1 MIKEL
6 RLKNWKSF
14 EEATLYIDPLTILI
28 GANASG
34 KSNTLDA
41 LTFLSRVSKGLTFAQ
56 AINGDLNT
64 SSLRGGLESACL
76 KPHKTF
82 TLEVVV
88 EGDSKNEEYLYHLT
102 VRIDGIGAEVER
114 EFVSLLDY
122 SKLKKTPDQ
131 TTLFT
136 SSSFSPGR
144 ELGSYHFQD
153 PRGSLASVNGINE
166 SYHKTFFN
174 KQHSGLTQSESLI
187 TDNETIS
194 VTASKA
200 IRCLINL
207 FRGILVFDPIPSH
220 MRGYTKLSKM
230 LLEDGSNVAG
240 VLAALEAPNRKKI
253 EETLTHYLKALPEK
267 DINKVW
273 AERIGR
279 QQSDA
284 MLYCE
289 EIRSPNLTH
298 EVDATG
304 MSDGTLRYLGI
315 VSALLTR
322 EEGSLLVIE
331 EVDNGLHPSRANA
344 LLDMLK
350 TLGKERNIDV
360 IVTTHNPALL
370 DAAGITMLP
379 YIAVAYRDE
388 ISGASKL
395 KQLEDLKAIPKL
407 LASGNLGKLS
417 AEGRIIDAIK
427 HENQS

>member
-41 LTFLSRVSKGLTFAQ
+41 LMFLNRISKGLSFFQ
-56 AINGDLNT
+56 AINGDSIT
-64 SSLRGGLESACL
+64 PPLRGGAEWVCL

-82 TLEVVV
+82 TLEVVIDG
-88 EGDSKNEEYLYHLT
+88 ENENEEYLYHLT
-102 VRIDGIGAEVER
+102 VVIDGVSVEAER
-114 EFVSLLDY
+114 ESITLIDHSKSSSYPDETMILNCSPSRLSASQVKGKREGLRMNVSLYD
-122 SKLKKTPDQ
+122 
-131 TTLFT
+131 
-136 SSSFSPGR
+136 R
-144 ELGSYHFQD
+144 
-153 PRGSLASVNGINE
+153 SVLTQLE
-166 SYHKTFFN
+166 
-174 KQHSGLTQSESLI
+174 GLTSA
-187 TDNETIS
+187 N
-194 VTASKA
+194 KA
-200 IRCLINL
+200 RHKLVADL
-207 FRGILVFDPIPSH
+207 LAQLRGILVFDPIPSH
-220 MRGYTKLSKM
+220 MRDYAPLSKK
-230 LLEDGSNVAG
+230 LLEDGSNIAG
-240 VLAALEAPNRKKI
+240 VLAALEDTNKQKV
-253 EETLTHYLKALPEK
+253 EEALTHYLKALPEK

-273 AERIGR
+273 AEKIGR

-289 EIRSPNLTH
+289 EGWSAFNTH
-298 EVDATG
+298 EVDARG

-315 VSALLTR
+315 VAALLTR

-350 TLGKERNIDV
+350 TLGKERKIDV

-370 DAAGITMLP
+370 DAAGISMLP
-379 YIAVAYRDE
+379 YVAVAYRDE
-388 ISGASKL
+388 TTGASKL

-417 AEGRIIDAIK
+417 AEGRIIKAIQ

>member
-34 KSNTLDA
+34 KSNVLDA
-41 LTFLSRVSKGLTFAQ
+41 LTFLSRISKGLNFSQ
-56 AINGDLNT
+56 AIDGDSAT
-64 SSLRGGLESACL
+64 SSPLRGGAEWICL

-82 TLEVVV
+82 TLEVVTGS
-88 EGDSKNEEYLYHLT
+88 ENENEEYLYHLT
-102 VRIDGIGAEVER
+102 ITFDDKLNPMSQYESLSALRYSVSDLSPITTLLFTVALENGGTFTELPEKGEFGFSANMLFYETRSVLSQAESLVTRQESVSKGIKYV
-114 EFVSLLDY
+114 
-122 SKLKKTPDQ
+122 SKL
-131 TTLFT
+131 
-136 SSSFSPGR
+136 
-144 ELGSYHFQD
+144 
-153 PRGSLASVNGINE
+153 
-166 SYHKTFFN
+166 
-174 KQHSGLTQSESLI
+174 
-187 TDNETIS
+187 
-194 VTASKA
+194 
-200 IRCLINL
+200 
-207 FRGILVFDPIPSH
+207 FRDILVFDPIPSH
-220 MRGYTKLSKM
+220 MRAYAKLSKKI
-230 LLEDGSNVAG
+230 LEDGSNVAG
-240 VLAALEAPNRKKI
+240 VLAALEDTEKHKV

-273 AERIGR
+273 AEKIGR
-279 QQSDA
+279 HHSDA

-289 EIRSPNLTH
+289 EGWSATSTQEI
-298 EVDATG
+298 DARG

-315 VSALLTR
+315 VAALLTR
-322 EEGSLLVIE
+322 EQGSLLVIE

-344 LLDMLK
+344 LLEMLK

-379 YIAVAYRDE
+379 YIAMAYRDE
-388 ISGASKL
+388 TTGCSKL

-417 AEGRIIDAIK
+417 AEGRIIEAIQ

>member
-41 LTFLSRVSKGLTFAQ
+41 LMFLSRVSNGFNFFQ
-56 AINGDLNT
+56 AITGD
-64 SSLRGGLESACL
+64 SIKPPLRGGVEWICL
-76 KPHKTF
+76 KPHKEF
-82 TLEVVV
+82 TLEVVT
-88 EGDSKNEEYLYHLT
+88 DSENENEEYLYHLT
-102 VRIDGIGAEVER
+102 VEVDATSAEVKNESL
-114 EFVSLLDY
+114 SLLDY
-122 SKLKKTPDQ
+122 SKSNTSPNV
-131 TTLFT
+131 TILFT
-136 SSSFSPGR
+136 GSPDPDGSFGEFLIPF
-144 ELGSYHFQD
+144 YFQD
-153 PRGSLASVNGINE
+153 PQGDIDTVNIEGNASVTFGSRDRGILNYLE
-166 SYHKTFFN
+166 VFIS
-174 KQHSGLTQSESLI
+174 SDLI
-187 TDNETIS
+187 
-194 VTASKA
+194 VAKA
-200 IRCLINL
+200 IKSLL
-207 FRGILVFDPIPSH
+207 KQFREILVFDPIPSH
-220 MRGYTKLSKM
+220 MRDYAPLSKR

-240 VLAALEAPNRKKI
+240 VLAALEDLSQQKV
-253 EETLTHYLKALPEK
+253 EETLSHYLKALPEK
-267 DINKVW
+267 DIIKVW
-273 AERIGR
+273 AEKIGR
-279 QQSDA
+279 LESDA

-289 EIRSPNLTH
+289 EGWSATSTQEI
-298 EVDATG
+298 DARG

-315 VSALLTR
+315 VAALLTR

-379 YIAVAYRDE
+379 YIAMAYRDE
-388 ISGASKL
+388 TTGCSKL

-417 AEGRIIDAIK
+417 TEGRIIDAIQ